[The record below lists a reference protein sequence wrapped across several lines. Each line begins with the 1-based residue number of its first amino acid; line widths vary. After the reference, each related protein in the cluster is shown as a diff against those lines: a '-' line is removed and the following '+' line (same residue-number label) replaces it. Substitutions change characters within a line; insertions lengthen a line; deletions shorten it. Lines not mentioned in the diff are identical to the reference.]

1 MADTLQSLMASNKV
15 FLDWCNS
22 ILSFLKHVSRDNLLV
37 TGSMERPRQM
47 EVWRT
52 GGDKLTLE
60 GLLRGEELSSVA
72 SVLAIH
78 PTRSLS
84 FLMLLFSKK
93 DRGTKKLLHHNSFCR
108 DAVVGGNSSG
118 RLHLFMWSLDPS
130 DPLILHPWEHRL
142 LLYIHMQTTKCY
154 NHQHLFMWCLD
165 PACL

>member
-1 MADTLQSLMASNKV
+1 MY
-15 FLDWCNS
+15 
-22 ILSFLKHVSRDNLLV
+22 RDDLLV

-84 FLMLLFSKK
+84 VMVLSFLIKTRS
-93 DRGTKKLLHHNSFCR
+93 TKKLLNHHYFCR

-118 RLHLFMWSLDPS
+118 RLHLFM
-130 DPLILHPWEHRL
+130 
-142 LLYIHMQTTKCY
+142 
-154 NHQHLFMWCLD
+154 
-165 PACL
+165 

>member
-1 MADTLQSLMASNKV
+1 
-15 FLDWCNS
+15 
-22 ILSFLKHVSRDNLLV
+22 
-37 TGSMERPRQM
+37 M

-118 RLHLFMWSLDPS
+118 RLHLFM
-130 DPLILHPWEHRL
+130 
-142 LLYIHMQTTKCY
+142 
-154 NHQHLFMWCLD
+154 
-165 PACL
+165 